1 MELALTVLLWMAVAF
16 VGLVVASAV
25 VAFLRILRGETG
37 GRGKDTDT
45 GGGT

>member
-16 VGLVVASAV
+16 VGLIVASAF

-37 GRGKDTDT
+37 GRGKDAEI